1 MATNRWVYRVSDGQ
15 LMMGPALDPSIYLT
29 DQVNYALVDL
39 QDGAPTPSPRLH
51 RAASSTAIRAA
62 TAQEQA
68 DYDLIVLDATVKASV
83 NGERLIAA
91 LIWSIIDTF
100 AAPATVTKYQAVW
113 TKIIAAY
120 KNQPWKL

>member
-1 MATNRWVYRVSDGQ
+1 MAINRWVYRVSDGQ
-15 LMMGPALDPSIYLT
+15 LMMGPSLDPSIYLT
-29 DQVNYALVDL
+29 DQESYSIVTLPDADPN
-39 QDGAPTPSPRLH
+39 PSPKLH
-51 RAASSTAIRAA
+51 RVVNATTIRAA

-120 KNQPWKL
+120 KNQPWKS